1 MAYGQGN
8 VILAADYNLAVGN
21 VTNAST
27 AYTSEANCNAT
38 FNGQAIAYVQAMYG
52 TGYKH
57 YGYGLSN
64 VTLPQI
70 TAGSVINDAEWDDLL
85 AAATVIRTQTGS
97 TATLPT
103 AVDAGDV
110 ATYTANWGTLLA
122 DLKTKS
128 FAGTALGTVNTA
140 YAANGTQT
148 YGSAWSSSIAG
159 TFRVNFANADQ
170 ARYFFNT
177 GGKLQIIL
185 SHAPASPT
193 TQDNYWSN
201 VFSAANGFIGTV
213 TLGGDVSARTGGA
226 GASST
231 TNSFNTSVAFY
242 TLTGGG
248 TFQTLYDG
256 VNLVPTGGFTAYSAN
271 DMKIEV
277 AGGGTASN
285 GGPASY
291 IDFRI
296 TLTDQHVASGAGPD
310 SVKAGI
316 TATMTYN
323 KTNTTAAS
331 YGVSTVPNVT
341 VTSAWAGS

>member
-1 MAYGQGN
+1 MAYSSGGL
-8 VILAADYNLAVGN
+8 IAASDYNTINGN

-27 AYTSEANCNAT
+27 AYASEAVANAT
-38 FNGQAIAYVQAMYG
+38 FDSQAIAYVQAMYG
-52 TGYKH
+52 VGFKH

-64 VTLPQI
+64 VTLTQV
-70 TAGSVINDAEWDDLL
+70 TSGSILNDAEWDDLN
-85 AAATVIRTQTGS
+85 AAASVIKTQVGS

-103 AVDAGDV
+103 AVNAGDI

-122 DLKTKS
+122 DLKTKTY
-128 FAGTALGTVNTA
+128 AGTTLGTVNTA
-140 YAANGTQT
+140 YVANGTQT
-148 YGSAWSSSIAG
+148 YASAWSTQIRG

-177 GGKLQIIL
+177 GGELQLIL

-201 VFSAANGFIGTV
+201 VFSTANGFIGT
-213 TLGGDVSARTGGA
+213 LKFDGDASSRTGGS

-231 TNSFNTSVAFY
+231 TNTLNTSIGFY

-248 TFQTLYDG
+248 TFQTLYTG
-256 VNLVPTGGFTAYSAN
+256 TNLVPLGGFTAYSAN
-271 DMKIEV
+271 DMTIEV

-296 TLTDQHVASGAGPD
+296 SLVDQHTGTVD

-341 VTSAWAGS
+341 ITSAWATF

>member
-8 VILAADYNLAVGN
+8 VIAAADYNLAVGN

-38 FNGQAIAYVQAMYG
+38 FNGQAIAYVQALYG
-52 TGYKH
+52 VGFKH
-57 YGYGLSN
+57 FGYGLSN
-64 VTLPQI
+64 VTLSQI
-70 TAGSVINDAEWDDLL
+70 TAGSVINDAEWDDLYT
-85 AAATVIRTQTGS
+85 AATTIRTQVGS

-103 AVDAGDV
+103 VVNAGDTV
-110 ATYTANWGTLLA
+110 TYTANWGTLLA
-122 DLKTKS
+122 DLKTK
-128 FAGTALGTVNTA
+128 AYTGNTLGTINTA

-148 YGSAWSSSIAG
+148 YASAWATQIRG

-177 GGKLQIIL
+177 GGELQLIL

-193 TQDNYWSN
+193 AQDNYWSN
-201 VFSAANGFIGTV
+201 VFSTANGFIGT
-213 TLGGDVSARTGGA
+213 LKFDGDASSRTGGS

-231 TNSFNTSVAFY
+231 TNTLNTSIGFY

-248 TFQTLYDG
+248 TFQTLYTG
-256 VNLVPTGGFTAYSAN
+256 TNLVPLGGFTAYSAN
-271 DMKIEV
+271 DMTIEV

-291 IDFRI
+291 VDFRI
-296 TLTDQHVASGAGPD
+296 SLVDQHSGAVD

-323 KTNTTAAS
+323 RTNTTAAS

-341 VTSAWAGS
+341 VTSAWATF